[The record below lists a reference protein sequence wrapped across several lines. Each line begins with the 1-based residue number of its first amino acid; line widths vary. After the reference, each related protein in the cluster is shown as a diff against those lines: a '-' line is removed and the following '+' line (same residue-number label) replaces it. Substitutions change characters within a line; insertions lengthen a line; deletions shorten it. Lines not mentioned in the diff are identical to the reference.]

1 MKKYESPTV
10 NGGRTIILD
19 HFSEGVERGREYIDS
34 TVDRLAR
41 EKGEKS
47 IKVGYINRNCCCSNC
62 NKPRA
67 DHHVIKNDEGT
78 KYFCV
83 EHVDGKKLITKKQF
97 KESKGHETSI
107 TFGELLR
114 QYKEMQDQFK
124 ACVDDIEKGDPA
136 FKEKISDMAEDLKE
150 FALDLAPS
158 LRANYA
164 GFNRSDDGFTVSPE
178 LLAAGEEQC
187 CIRRK
192 EGGESV
198 KQGSGEGAYRIIIN
212 TDVEWRGLP
221 EDNASMI
228 GALVTLLQQFKPV
241 EVWVQQGWTG
251 EGFGDGVTM
260 FKLDFTGAFD
270 VTQLAFWCGNQNKDR
285 VFSFLINKG
294 LGRQQTHSATTAE
307 IPCDLFLRGDWMKIQ
322 GIDEYEFMR
331 MLYTD
336 KLDIMAKWIAETAVR
351 VAIHAE

>member
-1 MKKYESPTV
+1 VKKYESPTV

-19 HFSEGVERGREYIDS
+19 HFNEGVERGREYIEG
-34 TVDRLAR
+34 VVGRL
-41 EKGEKS
+41 EKQSGSKS
-47 IKVGYINRNCCCSNC
+47 IKVGYLTRNCCCSNC
-62 NKPRA
+62 SKPRA
-67 DHHVIKNDEGT
+67 DHRVVKKDGET
-78 KYFCV
+78 KYFC
-83 EHVDGKKLITKKQF
+83 DSGTKQF

-114 QYKEMQDQFK
+114 QYREMKDEF
-124 ACVDDIEKGDPA
+124 AECVENIQKGDPD

-198 KQGSGEGAYRIIIN
+198 RQGSGEGAYRIIIN

-251 EGFGDGVTM
+251 EQFGDGVTM

-270 VTQLAFWCGNQNKDR
+270 VTQLAFWCGNKNKDR

-294 LGRQQTHSATTAE
+294 LGRQQTAQRRQRFHVISIFAAT
-307 IPCDLFLRGDWMKIQ
+307 G
-322 GIDEYEFMR
+322 
-331 MLYTD
+331 
-336 KLDIMAKWIAETAVR
+336 
-351 VAIHAE
+351 